1 MIILR
6 TGIKH
11 SYFKTR
17 GECHLIS
24 MKNIEKKFGQQTV
37 LSDVN
42 FNVDKGEI
50 FGLLGPSGAGK
61 TTIIN
66 ILTNQ
71 LKEDSGSKEVKA
83 QPNEMGIMLDIGGL
97 YPHLNCLEN
106 LNLYATIYGLPKTK
120 PMEVLE
126 TVGLADSAKKTVSK
140 LSRGMTQR
148 LALARAILYEPKL
161 LFLDEPTSALDPGTS
176 KGVCRLLQ
184 QLRDQGATIFLTTHN
199 MDEALKLC
207 DRIALLYDGKIV
219 EQGNPNEICERYN
232 AVRTV
237 PDLESVFL
245 QLTGVEL

>member
-1 MIILR
+1 MIKM
-6 TGIKH
+6 T
-11 SYFKTR
+11 
-17 GECHLIS
+17 
-24 MKNIEKKFGQQTV
+24 NIEKQFGKQTV
-37 LSDVN
+37 LTDVN
-42 FNVDKGEI
+42 FNVKEGEI

-71 LKEDSGSKEVKA
+71 LKADNGSVDVKA
-83 QPNEMGIMLDIGGL
+83 SPHEIGIMLDIGGL

-106 LNLYATIYGLPKTK
+106 LNLYAGIYGLPKSK

-126 TVGLADSAKKTVSK
+126 TVGLKDSAKKTVAK

-148 LALARAILYEPKL
+148 LALARAILFSPKL

-176 KGVCRLLQ
+176 KGVCKLLQ
-184 QLRDQGATIFLTTHN
+184 ELREQGATIFLTTHN

-207 DRIALLYDGKIV
+207 DRIALLHDGKII
-219 EQGNPNEICERYN
+219 EQGNPNEVCERYN

-245 QLTGVEL
+245 QLTGVQL

>member
-1 MIILR
+1 MMIKM
-6 TGIKH
+6 T
-11 SYFKTR
+11 
-17 GECHLIS
+17 
-24 MKNIEKKFGQQTV
+24 NIEKTFGKQTV

-42 FNVDKGEI
+42 FNVKEGEI

-71 LKEDSGSKEVKA
+71 CKEDGGVKEVNA
-83 QPNEMGIMLDIGGL
+83 LPHEIGIMLDIGGL
-97 YPHLNCLEN
+97 YPHLNCLQN
-106 LNLYATIYGLPKTK
+106 LNLYAEIYGLPKTLVT
-120 PMEVLE
+120 EVLE
-126 TVGLADSAKKTVSK
+126 TVGLADSAKKSVSK

-148 LALARAILYEPKL
+148 LALARAILCKPKL

-176 KGVCRLLQ
+176 KGVCKLLEE
-184 QLRDQGATIFLTTHN
+184 LRQKGATIFLTTHN

-207 DRIALLYDGKIV
+207 DRIALLHDGKII
-219 EQGNPNEICERYN
+219 EQGNPTEICERYN

-245 QLTGVEL
+245 HLTGVEL

>member
-1 MIILR
+1 MIKM
-6 TGIKH
+6 T
-11 SYFKTR
+11 
-17 GECHLIS
+17 
-24 MKNIEKKFGQQTV
+24 NIEKRFGKQTV

-42 FNVDKGEI
+42 FNVAEGEI

-71 LKEDSGSKEVKA
+71 IKEDGGSKEVKA
-83 QPNEMGIMLDIGGL
+83 LPHEIGIMLDIGGL
-97 YPHLNCLEN
+97 YSHLNCLEN
-106 LNLYATIYGLPKTK
+106 LNLYAGIYGLPKSK

-126 TVGLADSAKKTVSK
+126 TVGLKDAAKKAVSS

-148 LALARAILYEPKL
+148 LALARAILFSPKL

-176 KGVCRLLQ
+176 KGVCKLLQ
-184 QLRDQGATIFLTTHN
+184 DLREQGATIFLTTHN

-207 DRIALLYDGKIV
+207 DRIALLNDGKII

-245 QLTGVEL
+245 QLTGVQL

>member
-1 MIILR
+1 ME
-6 TGIKH
+6 
-11 SYFKTR
+11 S
-17 GECHLIS
+17 
-24 MKNIEKKFGQQTV
+24 IEKKFGQQTV

-42 FNVDKGEI
+42 FSVAEGEI

-71 LKEDSGSKEVKA
+71 IKEDSGVKEVNA
-83 QPNEMGIMLDIGGL
+83 EPSEMGIMLDIGGL

-106 LNLYATIYGLPKTK
+106 LNLYAQIYGLSKEK

-126 TVGLADSAKKTVSK
+126 TVGLADSAKKTVAK

-148 LALARAILYEPKL
+148 LALARAILYAPKL

-184 QLRDQGATIFLTTHN
+184 KLREEGATIFLTTHN

-207 DRIALLYDGKIV
+207 DRIALLHDGKII
-219 EQGNPNEICERYN
+219 EQGNPNEICKRYN
-232 AVRTV
+232 SVRTV

>member
-1 MIILR
+1 MIKM
-6 TGIKH
+6 T
-11 SYFKTR
+11 
-17 GECHLIS
+17 
-24 MKNIEKKFGQQTV
+24 NVEKRFGAQTV

-42 FNVDKGEI
+42 FAVEEGEI
-50 FGLLGPSGAGK
+50 YGLLGPSGAGK

-71 LKEDSGSKEVKA
+71 IKEDGGSKEVKA
-83 QPNEMGIMLDIGGL
+83 SSREIGIMLDIGGL

-106 LNLYATIYGLPKTK
+106 LNLYAGIYGLPKNK

-126 TVGLADSAKKTVSK
+126 TVGLKDSAKKAVST

-148 LALARAILYEPKL
+148 LALARAILFSPKL

-176 KGVCRLLQ
+176 KGVCKLLQ
-184 QLRDQGATIFLTTHN
+184 ELRRQGATIFLTTHN

-207 DRIALLYDGKIV
+207 DRIALLYNGKIV

-245 QLTGVEL
+245 QLTGVQL

>member
-1 MIILR
+1 MI
-6 TGIKH
+6 KM
-11 SYFKTR
+11 
-17 GECHLIS
+17 E
-24 MKNIEKKFGQQTV
+24 NIEKRFGQQTV
-37 LSDVN
+37 LSGVN
-42 FNVDKGEI
+42 FNVKEGEI

-71 LKEDSGSKEVKA
+71 QKEDGGSKEVLVK
-83 QPNEMGIMLDIGGL
+83 PSEIGIMLDIGGL
-97 YPHLNCLEN
+97 YPHLNCMEN
-106 LNLYATIYGLPKTK
+106 LNLYAQIYGLPKSK
-120 PMEVLE
+120 SMQVLE
-126 TVGLADSAKKTVSK
+126 TVGLADSARKTVST

-184 QLRDQGATIFLTTHN
+184 RLREQGATIFLTTHN

-207 DRIALLYDGKIV
+207 DRIALLYKGKIV
-219 EQGNPNEICERYN
+219 EQGNPDEICRRYN

>member
-1 MIILR
+1 MITALN
-6 TGIKH
+6 IK
-11 SYFKTR
+11 
-17 GECHLIS
+17 
-24 MKNIEKKFGQQTV
+24 KKFGGQQV
-37 LSDVN
+37 LSDVSLN
-42 FNVDKGEI
+42 IEKGEI

-83 QPNEMGIMLDIGGL
+83 KPHEIGIMLDIGGL
-97 YPHLNCLEN
+97 YPHLSCLEN
-106 LNLYATIYGLPKTK
+106 LNLYSTIYGLPKSK

-126 TVGLADSAKKTVSK
+126 TVGLADSAKKTVEK

-161 LFLDEPTSALDPGTS
+161 LFLDEPTSALDPATS
-176 KGVCRLLQ
+176 KGVCVLLQ
-184 QLRDQGATIFLTTHN
+184 KLREKGATIFLTTHN

-207 DRIALLYDGKIV
+207 DNIALLHDGKII
-219 EQGNPNEICERYN
+219 EQGNPVDICNRYD

-237 PDLESVFL
+237 PDLEAVFL
-245 QLTGVEL
+245 QLTGVVL

>member
-1 MIILR
+1 MI
-6 TGIKH
+6 
-11 SYFKTR
+11 
-17 GECHLIS
+17 E
-24 MKNIEKKFGQQTV
+24 MKNIEKKFGQHTV
-37 LSDVN
+37 LSDVC
-42 FNVDKGEI
+42 FSVEKGEI

-71 LKEDSGSKEVKA
+71 LKEDGGSKEVKVP
-83 QPNEMGIMLDIGGL
+83 PNEIGIMLDIGGL
-97 YPHLNCLEN
+97 YSHLNCLEN
-106 LNLYATIYGLPKTK
+106 LNLYAQIYDLPKSK

-126 TVGLADSAKKTVSK
+126 TVGLADSAKKTVST

-184 QLRDQGATIFLTTHN
+184 KLSEQGATIFLTTHN

-207 DRIALLYDGKIV
+207 NRIALLYDGKIV
-219 EQGNPNEICERYN
+219 EQGNPTEICERYN

>member
-1 MIILR
+1 MIKM
-6 TGIKH
+6 T
-11 SYFKTR
+11 
-17 GECHLIS
+17 
-24 MKNIEKKFGQQTV
+24 NIEKQFGNQAV
-37 LSDVN
+37 LSDVS
-42 FNVDKGEI
+42 FDVAEGEI
-50 FGLLGPSGAGK
+50 YGLLGPSGAGK

-71 LKEDSGSKEVKA
+71 IKEDSGSKEVKA
-83 QPNEMGIMLDIGGL
+83 SPHEIGIMLDIGGL
-97 YPHLNCLEN
+97 YSHLNCLEN
-106 LNLYATIYGLPKTK
+106 LNLYAQIYGLPKTK

-126 TVGLADSAKKTVSK
+126 IVGLKDSAKKTVSK

-148 LALARAILYEPKL
+148 LALARAILFSPKL
-161 LFLDEPTSALDPGTS
+161 LFLDEPTSALDPGTA
-176 KGVCRLLQ
+176 KGVCKLLQ
-184 QLRDQGATIFLTTHN
+184 ELREQGTTIFLTTHN

-207 DRIALLYDGKIV
+207 DRIGLLYNGKIV

>member
-1 MIILR
+1 MIKM
-6 TGIKH
+6 T
-11 SYFKTR
+11 
-17 GECHLIS
+17 
-24 MKNIEKKFGQQTV
+24 NVEKKFGEQEV
-37 LSDVN
+37 LKNVN
-42 FNVDKGEI
+42 FDIKEQEI

-66 ILTNQ
+66 ILTSQ
-71 LKEDSGSKEVKA
+71 LEADKGEVQVDA
-83 QPNEMGIMLDIGGL
+83 PPNEIGIMLDVGGL

-106 LNLYATIYGLPKTK
+106 LNLYASIYNLPKGT

-126 TVGLADSAKKTVSK
+126 TVGLADSAKKSVAS
-140 LSRGMTQR
+140 LSRGMNQR
-148 LALARAILYEPKL
+148 LALARAILYKPKL

-184 QLRDQGATIFLTTHN
+184 KLREQGTTIFLTTHN

-207 DRIALLYDGKIV
+207 DRIALLHDGKII
-219 EQGNPNEICERYN
+219 EQGNPFEICERYN

-237 PDLESVFL
+237 PDLEAVFL

>member
-1 MIILR
+1 MI
-6 TGIKH
+6 KM
-11 SYFKTR
+11 
-17 GECHLIS
+17 E
-24 MKNIEKKFGQQTV
+24 NVEKRFGQHTV

-42 FNVDKGEI
+42 FNVKEGEI

-83 QPNEMGIMLDIGGL
+83 LPHEIGIMLDIGGL
-97 YPHLNCLEN
+97 YTHLNCLEN
-106 LNLYATIYGLPKTK
+106 LNLYAGIYGLPKSK

-126 TVGLADSAKKTVSK
+126 KVGLRDSAKKTVST

-148 LALARAILYEPKL
+148 LALARAILYSPKL

-176 KGVCRLLQ
+176 KGVCQLLQ
-184 QLRDQGATIFLTTHN
+184 GLREQGTTIFLTTHN

-207 DRIALLYDGKIV
+207 DRIALLYDGKII
-219 EQGNPNEICERYN
+219 EQGNPVEICERYA

-237 PDLESVFL
+237 PDLEAVFL
-245 QLTGVEL
+245 QLTGVQL

>member
-1 MIILR
+1 MI
-6 TGIKH
+6 KME
-11 SYFKTR
+11 S
-17 GECHLIS
+17 
-24 MKNIEKKFGQQTV
+24 IEKKFGQQTV

-42 FNVDKGEI
+42 FSVAEGEI

-71 LKEDSGSKEVKA
+71 IKEDSGVKEVNA
-83 QPNEMGIMLDIGGL
+83 EPSEMGIMLDIGGL

-106 LNLYATIYGLPKTK
+106 LNLYAQIYGLSKEK

-126 TVGLADSAKKTVSK
+126 TVGLADSAKKTVAK

-148 LALARAILYEPKL
+148 LALARAILYAPKL

-184 QLRDQGATIFLTTHN
+184 KLREEGATIFLTTHN

-207 DRIALLYDGKIV
+207 DRIALLHDGKII
-219 EQGNPNEICERYN
+219 EQGNPNEICKRYN
-232 AVRTV
+232 SVRTV

>member
-1 MIILR
+1 MIKLQ
-6 TGIKH
+6 
-11 SYFKTR
+11 
-17 GECHLIS
+17 
-24 MKNIEKKFGQQTV
+24 NIEKRFGQQTV
-37 LSDVN
+37 LSNVN
-42 FNVDKGEI
+42 FSVNEGEI

-71 LKEDSGSKEVKA
+71 LKQDSGEKEVLA
-83 QPNEMGIMLDIGGL
+83 HPSEMGIMLDVGGL

-106 LNLYATIYGLPKTK
+106 LNLYATIYGLPKSK
-120 PMEVLE
+120 SLEVLE
-126 TVGLADSAKKTVSK
+126 TVGLGDSAKKTVSK

-148 LALARAILYEPKL
+148 LALARAILFSPKL

-176 KGVCRLLQ
+176 KGICRLLQ
-184 QLRDQGATIFLTTHN
+184 KLREQGATIFLTTHN

-245 QLTGVEL
+245 KLTGVQL

>member
-1 MIILR
+1 MR
-6 TGIKH
+6 
-11 SYFKTR
+11 
-17 GECHLIS
+17 
-24 MKNIEKKFGQQTV
+24 NIEKKFGQHTV

-42 FNVDKGEI
+42 FSVNEGEI

-66 ILTNQ
+66 ILTSQ
-71 LKEDSGSKEVKA
+71 LKEDSGEMQVLV

-106 LNLYATIYGLPKTK
+106 LNLYATIYGLPKS
-120 PMEVLE
+120 EVFDVLE
-126 TVGLADSAKKTVSK
+126 TVGLLDAAKKTVST

-148 LALARAILYEPKL
+148 LALARAILYKPKL

-176 KGVCRLLQ
+176 KGICKLLQ
-184 QLRDQGATIFLTTHN
+184 RLRDNGATIFLTTHN

-219 EQGNPNEICERYN
+219 EQGNPNEICKRYN